1 MCHTGAVYLPMME
14 DTEETKWPED
24 GTAGGEARRQLSPD
38 ERAKASSSTKWRRD
52 NSGVLHPPPLQDRFL
67 DEYCLVPEQ
76 MRPTQK
82 EWAERN
88 GVSERA
94 VTGWKRDQRFI
105 DEWNRRMSLTWGHP
119 DNLNGIINNLMEQ
132 AKSSSGTTA
141 IKAAEL
147 WLKFM
152 GLMAPPEMNVNVT
165 ATEPDVATMSTLE
178 LVELTKEMDQL
189 ES

>member
-1 MCHTGAVYLPMME
+1 ME
-14 DTEETKWPED
+14 TEEETED
-24 GTAGGEARRQLSPD
+24 LLELAADGDTRRQLTP
-38 ERAKASSSTKWRRD
+38 EQRAKASGNMKWRRD
-52 NSGVLHPPPLQDRFL
+52 RDGRLHPPPLQDRFL

-76 MRPTQK
+76 MRPTQR

-94 VTGWKRDQRFI
+94 VSGWKRDQRFI

-119 DNLNGIINNLMEQ
+119 DNLNGIITNLIDQ
-132 AKSSSGTTA
+132 AKSASGTTA

-147 WLKFM
+147 YLKFM
-152 GLMAPPEMNVNVT
+152 GLMAPPEMSVKVT
-165 ATEPDVATMSTLE
+165 QVPDDLSTLSTPE
-178 LVELTKEMDQL
+178 LVQLTKEMEEL